1 MRVTSEPSG
10 SATIVVL
17 HGDSLDAG
25 NVADF
30 KREMAPHVE
39 GAVKM
44 IMDLSAVQFVDSSGL
59 GGILSCLRQ
68 ISGQGGALVLCS
80 MTKPVRTLFE
90 LVRMHRIFDIVN
102 TREEALKLIS

>member
-10 SATIVVL
+10 SVRIVTL
-17 HGDSLDAG
+17 HGDSLDAN

-30 KREMAPHVE
+30 KREMAPLVE
-39 GAVKM
+39 GPVKM
-44 IMDLSAVQFVDSSGL
+44 VMDLSAVQFVDSSGL

-68 ISGQGGALVLCS
+68 ITSGGGTLVLCS
-80 MTKPVRTLFE
+80 MSKPVRVLFE

-102 TREEALKLIS
+102 TREEALKLIA